1 MMQRASRLIFGC
13 GYLGH
18 RVAQRW
24 RHRGDVVYAVTRS
37 EARAD
42 QLSDEG
48 LQPIVADVTR
58 PGTLSGLPACD
69 TVLFAVGFDRTTGD
83 AIRDVYVDGLRH
95 VLDALPDG
103 TGHFVYIS
111 STGVYGQNDGRWVDE
126 DSSCHPQREG
136 GRACLA
142 AEQLL
147 GQHPRG
153 DSATILRL
161 AGIYGPGR
169 VPRLRDLRDGRPI
182 QSPAEGYLNLIYVED
197 AVTAVDA
204 AAGRE
209 GPLEVFNVSDGRP
222 VIRREYF
229 DHIAARLGLAPPQLA
244 DPPAGSGR
252 QQRGTSSKRIR
263 NSRMLQQLG
272 VELQFPS
279 YCEGLAAAL
288 A

>member
-1 MMQRASRLIFGC
+1 MQLRSRMIFGC

-58 PGTLSGLPACD
+58 PGTLSGLPGCH

-83 AIRDVYVDGLRH
+83 AIRDVYVEGLRH
-95 VLDALPDG
+95 VLDALPGG
-103 TGHFVYIS
+103 TGHFIYIS
-111 STGVYGQNDGRWVDE
+111 STGVYGQNDGSWVDE
-126 DSSCHPQREG
+126 ASPCQPQREG
-136 GRACLA
+136 GRACLE

-153 DSATILRL
+153 GSATILRL

-169 VPRLRDLRDGRPI
+169 VPRLQDLRDERPI
-182 QSPAEGYLNLIYVED
+182 ASPAEGYLNLIHVDD

-204 AAGRE
+204 AAERGA
-209 GPLEVFNVSDGRP
+209 PLDVVNVSDGRP

-229 DHIAARLGLAPPQLA
+229 GHIAARLGLAPPQLV

-252 QQRGTSSKRIR
+252 QQRGSSSKRIR
-263 NSRMLQQLG
+263 NKRMLQELG
-272 VELQFPS
+272 VELRFPS
-279 YCEGLAAAL
+279 YREGLAAAL
-288 A
+288 T